1 MKSIR
6 GAGRQKGRSP
16 RHAPCDYVEYVEY
29 SLRPIPRARPF
40 WRPAQAR
47 YQREQALDER
57 DALRHEKHRRLL
69 SAMRAARRA
78 SKRRASRADRPSRI
92 GKFRSRSASARR
104 IGDAEQSIGTHFE
117 STSRNATSGHFIERS
132 AQC

>member
-1 MKSIR
+1 AAKRIR
-6 GAGRQKGRSP
+6 NPFKQRPGHQSEALFN
-16 RHAPCDYVEYVEY
+16 
-29 SLRPIPRARPF
+29 SL
-40 WRPAQAR
+40 
-47 YQREQALDER
+47 LDER